1 MAKKRAPNAVDRHVG
16 QRIRIR
22 RIQVGISQ
30 TELANALG
38 LSFQQIQKY
47 ERGSNRIS
55 IGTLSQIATALRTTI
70 PFFLLDAPKLPRISR

>member
-1 MAKKRAPNAVDRHVG
+1 MMAKKRAPNAVDRHVG

-22 RIQVGISQ
+22 RTQVGITQ
-30 TELANALG
+30 TELADALG

-55 IGTLSQIATALRTTI
+55 IGTLAQIASALRTTI
-70 PFFLLDAPKLPRISR
+70 PFFLKDAPNL